1 MCGTSISSAMVLNVA
16 KKLDEVLNT
25 WRERPLGKI
34 EYLVVDARYE
44 QVRVDN
50 LVRDCAVLIALG
62 IDDNTHWL
70 NYFHQ

>member
-1 MCGTSISSAMVLNVA
+1 LIFLQAKNNKYLNAA

-50 LVRDCAVLIALG
+50 RSINMAS
-62 IDDNTHWL
+62 L
-70 NYFHQ
+70 NSISMA

>member
-1 MCGTSISSAMVLNVA
+1 MAS
-16 KKLDEVLNT
+16 T

-50 LVRDCAVLIALG
+50 FTANEGMSSVTHTLIASDTTAVFS
-62 IDDNTHWL
+62 IIERI
-70 NYFHQ
+70 